1 LTLKRCFRSL
11 LLIIPLL
18 LTAAAQAQTAP
29 APAPAAAPAAAPVNP
44 QALAKAKKVI
54 EILRFQGLP
63 QQIALSL
70 VRQVATSILNANKN
84 KQKVIEA
91 YAKESLVPAV
101 QKRVAALDNQ
111 QAVIMASRFSDEEL
125 RQILAFYQSPLGVKL
140 LSSGEPI
147 AKDLMKYA
155 NETWARQVMSEI
167 GPGIPAELK
176 KRGLV
181 VPPPPK

>member
-1 LTLKRCFRSL
+1 MKRCFRSL
-11 LLIIPLL
+11 LLIVPLL

-29 APAPAAAPAAAPVNP
+29 APAPAAPAAAPVNP

-91 YAKESLVPAV
+91 YAKESLAPAV

-111 QAVIMASRFSDEEL
+111 QAVLMASRFSDAEL
-125 RQILAFYQSPLGVKL
+125 SQILAFYQSPLGVKL
-140 LSSGEPI
+140 LASGEPI
-147 AKDLMKYA
+147 AKDLLKYA

-167 GPGIPAELK
+167 APGIPAELK

-181 VPPPPK
+181 VPAPPK